1 MSSAIRVTSH
11 LVDAAFSPRRT
22 LKRGALVAAANWPT
36 VVIQASTDAIV
47 KVVVAVPAVGGI
59 VLAALVIGAEPP
71 ALLTL
76 DLRDMVTTVVA
87 LLTARPATLAAFLA
101 AVMTAV
107 LGGSLFAF
115 AVKAGSVAVIVASER
130 RGRPVEVPPLSVED
144 VTAISAFTVDGFASA
159 VRHFG
164 WRFVRLGCGLLAAYL
179 ALGAAFVAVVFDG
192 TVIVAAAATL
202 ALVVC
207 VTAVNLLYLLAQVAL
222 VFEDCG
228 AATACRRV
236 MTVLLRTWSPVA
248 RVCGFVLAVVAGATV
263 ASILATAALGL
274 VGFVPFVWFAVL
286 PLQLAAWVL
295 RGLVFQ
301 YIALGAVAAYASVY
315 RSVSEPP
322 PAAVPAASSVPAAP
336 VAP

>member
-1 MSSAIRVTSH
+1 M
-11 LVDAAFSPRRT
+11 AAGFSPRRT

-101 AVMTAV
+101 AVVTAV

-115 AVKAGSVAVIVASER
+115 AIKAGSVAVIVASER
-130 RGRPVEVPPLSVED
+130 QGGPVEEPPLSVD
-144 VTAISAFTVDGFASA
+144 AVAAMSAFAIEGFADA
-159 VRHFG
+159 VRRFG

-179 ALGAAFVAVVFDG
+179 AMGSAFVAVVFDG
-192 TVIVAAAATL
+192 TVVVAAAATL
-202 ALVVC
+202 VLLLG
-207 VTAVNLLYLLAQVAL
+207 VTVVNLFYLLAQVAL
-222 VFEDCG
+222 VSEDCG
-228 AATACRRV
+228 PALACRRV
-236 MTVLLRTWSPVA
+236 VTVFLRAWLPVA
-248 RVCGFVLAVVAGATV
+248 RVCGFVLAVVAGATI

-286 PLQLAAWVL
+286 PLQFAAWVL

-315 RSVSEPP
+315 RSVTEPLP
-322 PAAVPAASSVPAAP
+322 GDVHAASSVRATPSAP
-336 VAP
+336 

>member
-1 MSSAIRVTSH
+1 MRVTSH
-11 LVDAAFSPRRT
+11 IVQAGFSPRRT

-36 VVIQASTDAIV
+36 VVVQASTDAIV

-101 AVMTAV
+101 AVVTAV

-130 RGRPVEVPPLSVED
+130 KGGPVEVPPVSVEG
-144 VTAISAFTVDGFASA
+144 VAAISAFSIDAFAGA
-159 VRHFG
+159 VRRFG
-164 WRFVRLGCGLLAAYL
+164 WRFVRLGCGLLAAYVAL
-179 ALGAAFVAVVFDG
+179 AAAFVAVVIDG
-192 TVIVAAAATL
+192 TVAVAAMATL
-202 ALVVC
+202 ALVVL
-207 VTAVNLLYLLAQVAL
+207 VTGVNLFYLLAQVAL
-222 VFEDCG
+222 VSEDCG
-228 AATACRRV
+228 AVVACRRV
-236 MTVLLRTWSPVA
+236 MRMLVRTWLPVA

-286 PLQLAAWVL
+286 PLQFAAWVL

-315 RSVSEPP
+315 RSVSDAP
-322 PAAVPAASSVPAAP
+322 PAAVPAASPVPASPAAP
-336 VAP
+336 